1 MIKINNLKII
11 KYILEKMLQINSIFI
26 KILLI
31 SLLHQN
37 ILSQRISPDLLG
49 GWGEKPIPD
58 PPSQDFELCI
68 DTIEK
73 YFTSEGNDLAELD
86 IIPIGFFTQSNI
98 GINYRIIIA
107 MKKKSDSAPSI
118 YDFLLR
124 KSDKDYIK
132 IISNQNPEE
141 SSVKLSE
148 KEEKKMKNAIMKFYF
163 EKLYK
168 ITSYEIQYEYHN
180 INGLNK
186 YAIYDVNAELKND
199 KETVNKRLI
208 IVYRNDKTFSVE
220 SELIE
225 T

>member
-1 MIKINNLKII
+1 MLK
-11 KYILEKMLQINSIFI
+11 INSIFI

-31 SLLHQN
+31 SLLYQN
-37 ILSQRISPDLLG
+37 ILSQRISQDLLG
-49 GWGEKPIPD
+49 GWGEKFIPV

-98 GINYRIIIA
+98 GVNYRIIIA
-107 MKKKSDSAPSI
+107 MKKKSDSSASI

-124 KSDKDYIK
+124 KSEKDYMK

-148 KEEKKMKNAIMKFYF
+148 KKEKNMKTAIIKFYF

-168 ITSYEIQYEYHN
+168 ISSLEIQYQYHN

-199 KETVNKRLI
+199 KETVNKKLI
-208 IVYRNDKTFSVE
+208 IIYRNDKTFEVE
-220 SELIE
+220 SELTE

>member
-1 MIKINNLKII
+1 
-11 KYILEKMLQINSIFI
+11 MLQINSIFI

-31 SLLHQN
+31 SLLYQN
-37 ILSQRISPDLLG
+37 ILSQRISQDLLG
-49 GWGEKPIPD
+49 GWGEKFIPV

-73 YFTSEGNDLAELD
+73 YFTSEGNDLAEFD